1 MKAVTYSNLRT
12 NLPRLLDQVCTD
24 SEPLVVTRQ
33 NDQPVV
39 LISLNDYNS
48 MEATLHLLRSPA
60 NAKRLLDS
68 IKELD
73 S

>member
-12 NLPRLLDQVCTD
+12 NLPCLLDQVCTD